1 MAKLMLHG
9 SEARAA
15 LARGVEKL
23 ATAVGG
29 TLGPRGLNA
38 IIARPQGTPIVSR
51 DGVSIAEEIE
61 LECRFENLG
70 AQIVREVSKQTADVA
85 GDGTTTATVLANAL
99 IQQGVAIL
107 SQGGAAAAD
116 LIEGL
121 DDAEE
126 AMVEA
131 LATRARPLAG
141 PHQLRSVATIAG
153 TDKALGD
160 IVAKALE
167 AVGPDGIITL
177 DQGSAVED
185 VIEVIEGFS
194 FDRGYVSHH
203 MITDV
208 PTMRA
213 VLDDAYILL
222 TDQKILRFEQ
232 IQHLVEAIEAK
243 DASLLIIAEEVDPKA
258 LIGLLA
264 SRSRGRGRFV
274 VVNPPDFGHWR
285 RQMMEDIG
293 VLTGG
298 EVIFGDLGYALERTS
313 LENLGRAECVVVSQ
327 FETMILR
334 GRGSPEAVEARR
346 AQIRQQIDLAPQ
358 NIERD
363 KLDERMSKM
372 TSGTVRILAG
382 GVTPAE
388 RRRRLQLLDDALC
401 SGRAALLDGV
411 VAGGGTTLLELAAT
425 IRPKGNGAANEGAAI
440 GVALFRSAMQRPLAQ
455 IAENAGRDPEA
466 TIAAVAKAPG
476 GVGFDARTGQLADM
490 FEAGVIDPVRVTIA
504 SVRNAVSS
512 AKLILGTNT
521 LIVDRGDYVDP
532 TTGPARGG
540 GGELL
545 GRA

>member
-99 IQQGVAIL
+99 IQEGVAIL
-107 SQGGAAAAD
+107 SQGGAPAAD

-121 DDAEE
+121 DSAEQ

-131 LATRARPLAG
+131 LVTRARPLAG
-141 PHQLRSVATIAG
+141 AHQLRSVASIAG
-153 TDKALGD
+153 ADKAVGD
-160 IVAKALE
+160 IVANALE
-167 AVGPDGIITL
+167 AVGPEGIITL

-222 TDQKILRFEQ
+222 TDQKIVRFEQ
-232 IQHLVEAIEAK
+232 IQHLVEAIQAK
-243 DASLLIIAEEVDPKA
+243 DASLLIIAEDVDPKV

-264 SRSRGRGRFV
+264 SRAKGRGHFV

-285 RQMMEDIG
+285 QQMMEDIG

-298 EVIFGDLGYALERTS
+298 EVISGHLGYALERAT
-313 LENLGRAECVVVSQ
+313 LENLGRADRVVASQ

-411 VAGGGTTLLELAAT
+411 VAGGGTTLVELAAT
-425 IRPKGNGAANEGAAI
+425 IKPKGNGAANEGVAK

-455 IAENAGRDPEA
+455 IAENAGRDPNA
-466 TIAAVAKAPG
+466 TIAAVAKAAE

-532 TTGPARGG
+532 TAGPARGG

>member
-9 SEARAA
+9 NEARAA
-15 LARGVEKL
+15 LARGVDKL

-61 LECRFENLG
+61 LECGFENLG
-70 AQIVREVSKQTADVA
+70 AQVVREVSKQTADVA

-99 IQQGVAIL
+99 IQEGVAIL
-107 SQGGAAAAD
+107 SQGAVAAAD

-121 DDAEE
+121 DDAAA

-131 LATRARPLAG
+131 LASRARPLAG
-141 PHQLRSVATIAG
+141 AHQLRSVATIAG
-153 TDKALGD
+153 TDPRLGD
-160 IVAKALE
+160 IVAQALE
-167 AVGPDGIITL
+167 AVGAEGIITL
-177 DQGSAVED
+177 EQGSTNED

-222 TDQKILRFEQ
+222 TDQKIIRFEQ
-232 IQHLVEAIEAK
+232 IQHLVEAVQAK
-243 DASLLIIAEEVDPKA
+243 DASLLIIAEDVDPKV

-264 SRSRGRGRFV
+264 SRAKGRGHFL

-285 RQMMEDIG
+285 KQMMEDIG

-298 EVIFGDLGYALERTS
+298 EVIAGDLGYVLERAT
-313 LENLGRAECVVVSQ
+313 LESLGRAERVVASQ

-334 GRGSPEAVEARR
+334 GRGSAEAVEARR
-346 AQIRQQIDLAPQ
+346 AQIRQQTELAPQ
-358 NIERD
+358 NVERD

-388 RRRRLQLLDDALC
+388 RRRRLQLLDDALS
-401 SGRAALLDGV
+401 SGRAALRDGV
-411 VAGGGTTLLELAAT
+411 VAGGGTTLVELAAV
-425 IRPKGNGAANEGAAI
+425 IEPKANGANEGSAR
-440 GVALFRSAMQRPLAQ
+440 GVALFRSAMRRPLAQ
-455 IAENAGRDPEA
+455 IAENAGRDPA
-466 TIAAVAKAPG
+466 NTVAAVANAPD
-476 GVGFDARTGQLADM
+476 GVGFDATTGKLTDM
-490 FEAGVIDPVRVTIA
+490 FEAGIIDPVRVTIT

-521 LIVDRGDYVDP
+521 LIVDRVDYVDP
-532 TTGPARGG
+532 TAGPARGG